1 MYNLVER
8 KERLIRSNTNNLRI
22 SFCRR
27 WSLELI
33 SRNLRHLKNLFSVF
47 TFRSTL
53 DHKRICFIN
62 RAFLWVD
69 NDVKYI
75 WVVLY
80 QSLGNRLQRNW
91 KLKIDFVLV
100 SLYKVSNF
108 NNSRV
113 LHETFAWQN
122 WKKNS
127 CLRRHFGRHC
137 CNLNIILVFFSLF
150 PRRGK
155 GIPALMDYTGRL
167 CSKGVYFSDYRP
179 GYIER

>member
-53 DHKRICFIN
+53 DHKRICSIN

-122 WKKNS
+122 WKKKQLSKKAFWATLLQSKHNFS
-127 CLRRHFGRHC
+127 
-137 CNLNIILVFFSLF
+137 FFSLF